1 MSDPSPAKSR
11 SAGLLLH
18 PTSLPGPFGVGDL
31 GPAAFAWIDLLAAA
45 KQSWWQILPLG
56 MTSYGDSPYQC
67 YSAFAGNTLLVSPQ
81 VLREQGLIDEND
93 WSGLH
98 FPSDHVDYA
107 DVFPFKKHLL
117 QRAWR
122 NFQAGRGA
130 GLKEVFDAF
139 RHESRSWLEDVVLFL
154 AIKDENGGKGWLEW
168 PLEIRRREPA
178 AMESARKRLAGA
190 TGQHAFAQFL
200 FFAQWRRLREYA
212 HERGIKIIGDIPIFV
227 SGDSADVW
235 ANPEFFQLDA
245 ERKPRAVAGVPPDYF
260 NADGQLWGNPLY
272 DWTALE
278 KTGFAWWK
286 SRVRGMLGQV
296 DLIRLDHFRG
306 FESYWEVPSGSP
318 TARNGKW
325 VPAPGDALL
334 SSLKAEFGALPFIAE
349 DLGLI
354 TPQVEHLRDRH
365 DLPGMKVLQFAFGD
379 DFRNPYLPHN
389 HKQSSVVYTGTHD
402 NDTTRGWYRGAQEKE
417 KDHVRRYLARD
428 GSDVSW
434 DMIRVAW
441 MSVADLAI
449 APLQDVLD
457 LGSEARMNFP
467 GRASGNWTWRYEH
480 HQINTWTFDR
490 LAELTWLYG
499 RARR

>member
-1 MSDPSPAKSR
+1 MSETPAKSR

-31 GPAAFAWIDLLAAA
+31 GPAAFAWIDLLASA

-56 MTSYGDSPYQC
+56 MTSFGDSPYQC

-98 FPSDHVDYA
+98 FPSDHVDYTE
-107 DVFPFKKHLL
+107 VFPFKRHLL
-117 QRAWR
+117 ERAWQ

-130 GLKEVFDAF
+130 GLRQGFDAF
-139 RHESRSWLEDVVLFL
+139 RHENKSWLDDVVLFL
-154 AIKDENGGKGWLEW
+154 ALKDETGGKAWLEW
-168 PLEIRRREPA
+168 PLDLRRREPA
-178 AMESARKRLAGA
+178 ALDAARKRLAGPM
-190 TGQHAFAQFL
+190 GLHAFAQFL
-200 FFAQWRRLREYA
+200 FFVQWRRLREYA

-245 ERKPRAVAGVPPDYF
+245 ERKPKAVAGVPPDYF

-286 SRVRGMLGQV
+286 ERVRGMLGQV

-334 SSLKAEFGALPFIAE
+334 SSLQAEFGTLPFIAE

-365 DLPGMKVLQFAFGD
+365 KLPGMKVLQFAFGD

-389 HKQSSVVYTGTHD
+389 HTQSSVVYTGTHD
-402 NDTTRGWYRGAQEKE
+402 NDTTRGWYRAAQEKE

-434 DMIRVAW
+434 DMLRVAW
-441 MSVADLAI
+441 MSVSDLAI

-467 GRASGNWTWRYEH
+467 GRAQGNWRWRYEH

-499 RARR
+499 RARS